1 LKGHVYN
8 CDKIVVGGD
17 LRAVLFAYFNDLPI
31 IFTQLQEP
39 VFYERFRWTL
49 DLSPLGVRNLA
60 ISLNTP
66 AGGWSYGIRKDRIW
80 RHLLY
85 ILSMSGRVP
94 LSDKAKKIRINSD
107 NTLRVTTERS
117 RLVRFSFNKLVVFDD
132 HNLEGYTE
140 LDTDNDPN
148 KVYKVLDWMNVR
160 SGMGHPY
167 DMMEGGDKFVTQI
180 HFYPSERIDG
190 RHEDKKDLIAVSYL
204 TKEELEHFQ
213 YSDTYARFK
222 VCDIM
227 KEAGIRGRRN
237 GRDPR
242 DPSRYKYYALKVEAS
257 KREIIPL
264 PETDFPEIAEEKKS
278 LIIVR
283 MSDEEIIEWHY
294 GGPTEKL
301 RKLSS
306 RLWKL

>member
-1 LKGHVYN
+1 MKGHIYHY
-8 CDKIVVGGD
+8 DKIVVGGD

-39 VFYERFRWTL
+39 VFYERFRWNL
-49 DLSPLGVRNLA
+49 DLSPLGIKNLA
-60 ISLNTP
+60 VSLNTP
-66 AGGWSYGIRKDRIW
+66 SGGWSYGARKDRIW

-94 LSDKAKKIRINSD
+94 LADKARRIRIDSE
-107 NTLRVTTERS
+107 NTLKVTTERS
-117 RLVRFSFNKLVVFDD
+117 RLIKFSFNKLVVFDD
-132 HNLEGYTE
+132 YNLEGCVD
-140 LDTDNDPN
+140 LNTDNDPN
-148 KVYKVLDWMNVR
+148 KVYRVLDWMNVR
-160 SGMGHPY
+160 SGMNHPY
-167 DMMEGGDKFVTQI
+167 DVIEGGDKFVTQI
-180 HFYPSERIDG
+180 YFYPSERIDG
-190 RHEDKKDLIAVSYL
+190 RHEDKKDLITVSYL
-204 TKEELEHFQ
+204 TKKELEDFE

-227 KEAGIRGRRN
+227 KEVGIRGKRN

-242 DPSRYKYYALKVEAS
+242 DPSKYKYYALKVEAV

-264 PETDFPEIAEEKKS
+264 PETDFPEIAEEEKS

-283 MSDEEIIEWHY
+283 MTDEEIIEWHY
-294 GGPTEKL
+294 SGPTEKL